1 MKVRYP
7 NRAARR
13 YMTYMTPMEMLETCC
28 IFVFVGLKS
37 EKYKDMTKNTDRLS
51 TFKLKISVHKV
62 YTVNTHFRHIS
73 VSSKNLLSGHKAEI
87 FIPIVYFDHF
97 DVYLK

>member
-13 YMTYMTPMEMLETCC
+13 YMMYMTPMEMLETCC

-37 EKYKDMTKNTDRLS
+37 VNIRMGQ
-51 TFKLKISVHKV
+51 KIVIDKMSVHKV
-62 YTVNTHFRHIS
+62 YKV
-73 VSSKNLLSGHKAEI
+73 
-87 FIPIVYFDHF
+87 
-97 DVYLK
+97 

>member
-13 YMTYMTPMEMLETCC
+13 YMMYMTAMEMLETCC

-37 EKYKDMTKNTDRLS
+37 EKYKDVTNNTD
-51 TFKLKISVHKV
+51 
-62 YTVNTHFRHIS
+62 
-73 VSSKNLLSGHKAEI
+73 
-87 FIPIVYFDHF
+87 
-97 DVYLK
+97 